1 MPSHPRLALRRVPDW
16 ARSPPESCADPILE
30 CRQVRPLATK
40 SHWWTSLRGKTVLII
55 LTALVC
61 LVGGLFSLSRLVILR
76 GFSKV
81 EEDFARQ
88 NLDRASS
95 ALSNELETLEHA
107 TDQYADRDFT
117 YNTLRGDHPERVAT
131 EFTGPAFEQLRVNF
145 VVVLNN
151 AGRKVFATGFN
162 LAGMEVVPP
171 PADLDRHLRFN
182 SPLLTHTGESNDV
195 KGMLMLAS
203 GPVLVDSSPILTSN
217 AGGPAA
223 GTLIMGRSLDSD
235 EITRLGEMTHV
246 SIEIERLDPPARRAG
261 FGRAAGATPPDPTV
275 FLRPYSNDSL
285 AAYETLP
292 DVYGKPAATLRI
304 LLPRTIYEQGETSSL
319 QFLLLLIAA
328 GFAFGAI
335 ILYLIERVVLSRMAD
350 LSDNITRVGTSG
362 NLAAR
367 VPVSGQDEVA
377 YLGTAVNGML
387 EDLERVQTARHEERT
402 RLAVMIENMPAI
414 IWTTDTDLRFTYHTG
429 AALETIGFRADEAL
443 GKTLFQ
449 YFGTDDPNFPVI
461 AAHRKAL
468 AGGTLSFELE
478 WQKRS
483 FDCYIQPLRGP
494 QGDLIGVIGVALDV
508 TDRKHLTDQLRQ
520 SQKMQ
525 AVGELAGGVAHDFNN
540 LLMVVKGHAQLLLDR
555 LPNEPSL
562 RHSVQQ
568 MEKAADRAATLTRQ
582 LLAFSRKQVLQPRV
596 LDMNDVV
603 TGMIKM
609 FSRVIGENIEMAFVP
624 GAGLGRTKADPGQIE
639 QVLLN
644 LVVNARDAMPTGGR
658 LTIETANVQLDRS
671 YAAGHAAVEPGPYI
685 MLTVSDTGCGMDAET
700 QSRIFEPFFTT
711 KEAGKGTGLGLATVY
726 GVVKQSGGYIW
737 VYSEVGCGSTFKI
750 YLPQV
755 AEEVEPPAI
764 ERETRGSSAGTE
776 TILFVEDEQSVR
788 ELVRDYLRGVGY
800 RVLDAGDGIEALEIA
815 AAHKGPIH
823 ILITDVVMP
832 RLSGRDLAMKLSSE
846 RPGMKVLFISGYTD
860 DTVVR
865 HGVLEGGVAFLQ
877 KPFNLKALAEKIR
890 EVLKGETPTPVPAGT
905 LEKS

>member
-1 MPSHPRLALRRVPDW
+1 LA
-16 ARSPPESCADPILE
+16 I
-30 CRQVRPLATK
+30 K
-40 SHWWTSLRGKTVLII
+40 SHWWTSLRGKTVVIV

-61 LVGGLFSLSRLVILR
+61 LVAGLFSLSRFVILS

-95 ALSNELETLEHA
+95 ALSNELENLEHS
-107 TDQYADRDFT
+107 TDQYADRDLT
-117 YNTLRGDHPERVAT
+117 YDALRGGHPEKIAA
-131 EFTGPAFEQLRVNF
+131 EFSGPAFEQLRVNF
-145 VVVLNN
+145 VVVLDN
-151 AGRKVFATGFN
+151 AGRKVFARGFN
-162 LAGMEVVPP
+162 LAGMETVPP
-171 PADLDRHLRFN
+171 PADLDRHLRFG
-182 SPLLTHTGESNDV
+182 SPLLIHSGDASDV

-203 GPVLVDSSPILTSN
+203 GPVFVDSSPILTSG
-217 AGGPAA
+217 AAGPAA
-223 GTLIMGRSLDSD
+223 GVLVMGRSLDSD

-246 SIEIERLDPPARRAG
+246 VLDVERIDSPATRAQ
-261 FGRAAGATPPDPTV
+261 FGAAVGAASAGPAV
-275 FLRPYSNDSL
+275 FLRPTADDSL

-292 DVYGKPAATLRI
+292 DIYGKPVGVLRI
-304 LLPRTIYEQGETSSL
+304 LLPRTIYAQGRTSSL

-328 GFAFGAI
+328 GFAFGAMV
-335 ILYLIERVVLSRMAD
+335 LYLIERVVLSRMAD

-367 VPVSGQDEVA
+367 VPVSGHDEVS
-377 YLGTAVNGML
+377 YLGTTVNGML
-387 EDLERVQTARHEERT
+387 EDLERVQKARHEERA

-414 IWTTDTDLRFTYHTG
+414 IWTTDADLRFTYHTG
-429 AALETIGFRADEAL
+429 AALETMGFRADEAL

-449 YFGTDDPNFPVI
+449 HFGTEDDNFPMI

-468 AGGTLSFELE
+468 AGATLSFELE

-483 FDCYIQPLRGP
+483 FDCYVQPLRAP
-494 QGDLIGVIGVALDV
+494 QGDLVGVIGVALDV

-525 AVGELAGGVAHDFNN
+525 AIGELAGGVAHDFNN

-555 LPNEPSL
+555 MPNEPSL

-568 MEKAADRAATLTRQ
+568 MEKAADRAASLTRQ

-603 TGMIKM
+603 GGMIKM

-624 GAGLGRTKADPGQIE
+624 GANLGRAKADPGQIE

-658 LTIETANVQLDRS
+658 LTIETANVHLDRG
-671 YAAGHAAVEPGPYI
+671 YAAGHATVEPGPYV
-685 MLTVSDTGCGMDAET
+685 MLTVTDTGCGMDAET

-737 VYSEVGCGSTFKI
+737 VYSEIGCGTTFKI

-755 AEEVEPPAI
+755 TAEVDAPVVEQQ
-764 ERETRGSSAGTE
+764 TRGSSAGTE

-800 RVLDAGDGIEALEIA
+800 RVLEAGDGIEALEA
-815 AAHKGPIH
+815 AALYNGKIH
-823 ILITDVVMP
+823 VLITDVVMP
-832 RLSGRDLAMKLSSE
+832 RLSGRDLAAKLSST
-846 RPGMKVLFISGYTD
+846 RPDLKVLFISGYTD
-860 DTVVR
+860 DTIVR

-877 KPFNLKALAEKIR
+877 KPFNLNALAEKIR
-890 EVLKGETPTPVPAGT
+890 EVLKGETATPIPVGS
-905 LEKS
+905 LRKG